1 MTQATGAQR
10 RNTPTYKAGR
20 HFLQIP
26 GPTNVP
32 DRILRA
38 IDNGTIDRL
47 VKTGYFE
54 KVFGPQVKAEAERK
68 GKLAYR

>member
-1 MTQATGAQR
+1 MTYFASKR
-10 RNTPTYKAGR
+10 IAGR

-38 IDNGTIDRL
+38 IDNPVMDHRSL
-47 VKTGYFE
+47 DF
-54 KVFGPQVKAEAERK
+54 
-68 GKLAYR
+68 GKLGAQVLEKLPALPGHAAT